1 MRIMMHGGGT
11 MKRLDKKVTVGLP
24 LWLYNALK
32 QLAEENQR
40 SLTGYIRRVLWQH
53 AEERE
58 E

>member
-1 MRIMMHGGGT
+1 

-53 AEERE
+53 AEENE